1 MKLKMNDKYNVLNF
15 YSVPRKLIRNTNKH
29 MFILLYLALTLFPFI
44 WALSTSF
51 KPQSEI
57 FALPP
62 TYVPKGF
69 TFENYYRILI
79 VGEFWRYALNS
90 IFIASTSVLISLL
103 VSLFVGYATSR
114 YKFIGKEFIMFF
126 MLGGMAIGRF
136 ANVIPLYFFSTRVGL
151 FDTYFII
158 ILSSSALVVPLL
170 SWLMQG
176 YFRSIPYELDEAAK
190 IDGCKSWDIFWK
202 ILLPS
207 MKPAIVAGAV
217 IATVNA
223 WNEFILAMTLTRSPH
238 LRVLPVA
245 INFFKTELGVQWGEL
260 TAASIFATLPIVI
273 FVIPLQRYFIQGLT
287 SGTLGSS

>member
-1 MKLKMNDKYNVLNF
+1 MKFESKEKYNLLNF
-15 YSVPRKLIRNTNKH
+15 YSVPRIWIRKIGKH
-29 MFILLYLALTLFPFI
+29 FFIFLYLALTLFPFL

-62 TYVPKGF
+62 TYIPLNF
-69 TFENYYRILI
+69 TLNNYSKILI
-79 VGEFWRYALNS
+79 AGGFLRYAANS
-90 IFIASTSVLISLL
+90 IFIASSSVLISVL

-136 ANVIPLYFFSTRVGL
+136 ANVIPLYFFSTKVGL

-176 YFRSIPYELDEAAK
+176 YFKSIPYELDEAAK

-207 MKPAIVAGAV
+207 MKPAIVAGGV

-223 WNEFILAMTLTRSPH
+223 WNEFILAMTLTRSPN

-260 TAASIFATLPIVI
+260 TAASIFATLPIVV
-273 FVIPLQRYFIQGLT
+273 FVIPLQKYFIQGLT